1 MDRLLQDLR
10 YAFRTLRR
18 SPGFAAVAVLTL
30 ALGIGINTTIFSV
43 VNAIL
48 VRPMPGVRA
57 EGLVALRET
66 QPARGFDEDAVSAP
80 NLLDWAAQSR
90 TLAGAAAYFD
100 RKVVITGPSGDPEE
114 VEAEMVTGNLMPLL
128 SARAALGR
136 AFPPADAREPVVLLT
151 DGFWRRRL
159 NADPGIVGR
168 TLTIDGVPR
177 TVVGVMP
184 PHFGFPDNQPLW
196 LPFAADDPA
205 YAARGDHFMRAV
217 GRLKPGATVAAAQAD
232 LAGVA
237 RRLAERFPQTNAGR
251 GVAAVDFHEAWVGRV
266 KPVLLIM
273 MAAVGFVLLIACS
286 NVANLYLA
294 RGQARARE
302 LAVRTA
308 MGAGRGRLVR
318 QLLTE
323 GAVVALAGGALG
335 VVLAHQ
341 GLAAIMASFPF
352 EPPIWM
358 VFDIDAGVLA
368 FTAAASL
375 ATALLFGLTPALHVT
390 RPQPMGTLRG
400 GRAGETP
407 GQRRLARTLVVGQ
420 LALSVVLLT
429 AATLMARSVVELQR
443 TDPGFETTH
452 LLTLRV
458 SAAGERYAA
467 PGARTAL
474 AGRLLERMQAL
485 PGVQVAAV
493 ASQAPLLGG
502 GNTSGYDVEGRPV
515 PPADRPSADVR
526 AVSAGY
532 WSALRRPLAH
542 GRGFTAS
549 EAAAGAP
556 VAIVSRTLAERAWPG
571 QDPVGRR
578 INPGGEWLTVVGVSP
593 DVRLNAL
600 GEGPRP
606 QLYTPFAR
614 EPRRAFTY
622 LLRTA
627 ADPASVAAAARTA
640 VREVDPA
647 LPVADL
653 MGMDQVVRE
662 SLWQQ
667 RLFGG
672 LFASFAAIAL
682 LLAVTGVYG
691 VISYSVTQ
699 RTHEFGVRM
708 ALGAGAGAVRRL
720 VLRGGAG
727 MAAAGVGIGLA
738 GAFGVTRVMRSLLYG
753 VSPSDPA
760 SYAAVALV
768 LGGAC
773 VAACLVPALRAMR
786 VDPVQALRA
795 E

>member
-10 YAFRTLRR
+10 YAFRTLGR

-48 VRPMPGVRA
+48 VRPMAGVRMG
-57 EGLVALRET
+57 GLVALRET

-80 NLLDWAAQSR
+80 NLLDWKAQSR
-90 TLAGAAAYFD
+90 TLEGAAAYFD
-100 RKVVITGPSGDPEE
+100 RKVVLTTPAGEPEE
-114 VEAEMVTGNLMPLL
+114 VEAERVTGSLMPLL
-128 SARAALGR
+128 GARAALGR
-136 AFPPADAREPVVLLT
+136 AFTPADAREPVVLLT
-151 DGFWRRRL
+151 DWFWRRRL

-168 TLTIDGVPR
+168 TLTVDGVPR

-184 PHFGFPDNQPLW
+184 PRFGFPDNQPLW
-196 LPFAADDPA
+196 LPFAAEDPA
-205 YAARGDHFMRAV
+205 FAGRGDHFMRAV
-217 GRLKPGATVAAAQAD
+217 ARLRPGATIAAARAE
-232 LAGVA
+232 LGGVA
-237 RRLAERFPQTNAGR
+237 RRLGARFPETNAGR
-251 GVAAVDFHEAWVGRV
+251 GVAVVDFHEAWTGKVR
-266 KPVLLIM
+266 PVLLIM

-294 RGQARARE
+294 RGQARSRE

-308 MGAGRGRLVR
+308 LGAGRGRLVR

-323 GAVVALAGGALG
+323 GAVVSLAGGALG
-335 VVLAHQ
+335 VLLAHQ
-341 GLAAIMASFPF
+341 GLAVILGSFPF

-358 VFDIDAGVLA
+358 VFDIDRNVLA
-368 FTAAASL
+368 FTLAASL
-375 ATALLFGLTPALHVT
+375 ATALLFGLAPALQVT

-407 GQRRLARTLVVGQ
+407 RQRRLARALVVGQ

-443 TDPGFETTH
+443 TDPGFETSR

-458 SAAGERYAA
+458 SAAGERYRS
-467 PGARTAL
+467 PQARTAL
-474 AGRLLERMQAL
+474 AGRLLERMQAIG
-485 PGVQVAAV
+485 GVRGAAV

-502 GNTSGYDVEGRPV
+502 GSTSGYDVEGRPV
-515 PPADRPSADVR
+515 PPGERPSADVR
-526 AVSAGY
+526 AISAGY
-532 WSALRRPLAH
+532 WAALSRPLVR
-542 GRGFTAS
+542 GRTFTAS
-549 EAAAGAP
+549 EAASGAP

-578 INPGGEWLTVVGVSP
+578 INPGGEWLSVVGVAP
-593 DVRLNAL
+593 DVRLTKL
-600 GEGPRP
+600 SEGPRP
-606 QLYTPFAR
+606 QVYLPFG
-614 EPRRAFTY
+614 RAPMRGYTY
-622 LLRTA
+622 LLRTSA
-627 ADPASVAAAARTA
+627 GAASVAAAARAA
-640 VREVDPA
+640 VREVDGT
-647 LPVADL
+647 LPIADL
-653 MGMDQVVRE
+653 MGMDQVVHE

-691 VISYSVTQ
+691 VISYSVSQ
-699 RTHEFGVRM
+699 RTHEMGVRM
-708 ALGAGAGAVRRL
+708 ALGAGAGAVRAL
-720 VLRGGAG
+720 VIRGGAG
-727 MAAAGVGIGLA
+727 MAAAGVGLGLL
-738 GAFGVTRVMRSLLYG
+738 GAFGRTRVMRSVLYG
-753 VSPSDPA
+753 VSPTDPL
-760 SYAAVALV
+760 SYASVALL

-773 VAACLVPALRAMR
+773 VAACLVPALRATR